1 MIPVSRCP
9 GPGGCPSPLWNP
21 LLREEEVVWPPPRPS
36 WPPPSPWPPK
46 KNKNMNN
53 KVQKCKNLFVCSKTE
68 QIRLKNSDKKIEINL
83 AFSSLNCGL
92 NFSEIS
98 RQKYLF
104 SKFCLRSR
112 EDFKRYLAW
121 IQSSRSHEHLIF

>member
-1 MIPVSRCP
+1 
-9 GPGGCPSPLWNP
+9 
-21 LLREEEVVWPPPRPS
+21 
-36 WPPPSPWPPK
+36 
-46 KNKNMNN
+46 MNN

-121 IQSSRSHEHLIF
+121 IQSSRSHEHLIFLKKIFASNLAGLCQQTFCVKQFVDNTKQCFAFKPQANFPNHNLTFRRR